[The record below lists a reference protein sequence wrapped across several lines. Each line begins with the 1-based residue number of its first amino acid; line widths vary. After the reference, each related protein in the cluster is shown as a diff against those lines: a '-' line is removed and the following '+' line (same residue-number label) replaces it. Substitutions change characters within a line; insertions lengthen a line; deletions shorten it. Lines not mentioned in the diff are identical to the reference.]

1 MRPLTCSILS
11 IHSLLQY
18 RLTWD
23 LVLLLTASLIV
34 SASST
39 CAPKSA
45 AADPPPEEQL
55 VIPLR
60 VFLQCEEDAR
70 RVDRLEPALRSC
82 QRDLDAQ
89 AGALQE
95 ARAQRAAIEEQRHVL
110 ERRVVELE
118 AEDKA
123 RWSPLTWAS
132 IGAGSALVVV
142 LTVVLSAR

>member
-1 MRPLTCSILS
+1 MHLLTCSIR
-11 IHSLLQY
+11 SLLQY

-39 CAPKSA
+39 CAPKIA
-45 AADPPPEEQL
+45 AADPPPEGQL
-55 VIPLR
+55 VIPQR
-60 VFLQCEEDAR
+60 VLDQCWDDAQ

-89 AGALQE
+89 AGALGE
-95 ARAQRAAIEEQRHVL
+95 VRVQRDVIDERRRVL
-110 ERRVVELE
+110 EHRITELE
-118 AEDKA
+118 AEGKA
-123 RWSPLTWAS
+123 RWSPLTWAG